1 MQDMSSPR
9 FLVRLSQAMPT
20 SKFHLNFLRCLRPPT
35 RSATT
40 NRPKRPS
47 RIFQDRDIKCFSEQ
61 DVDRIRIMV
70 IVTDEEWDIRN
81 LRSSESLNKSI
92 SDEADLE
99 EDVRR
104 VSTVVQGSGRLDRQ
118 SRVLGMFDHL

>member
-1 MQDMSSPR
+1 
-9 FLVRLSQAMPT
+9 
-20 SKFHLNFLRCLRPPT
+20 
-35 RSATT
+35 
-40 NRPKRPS
+40 
-47 RIFQDRDIKCFSEQ
+47 
-61 DVDRIRIMV
+61 MV

-104 VSTVVQGSGRLDRQ
+104 VSTEPWTAVDVRRVSTAVQGSGRLDRQ
-118 SRVLGMFDHL
+118 SRVLGMYDVIHVTSSFES

>member
-1 MQDMSSPR
+1 
-9 FLVRLSQAMPT
+9 
-20 SKFHLNFLRCLRPPT
+20 
-35 RSATT
+35 
-40 NRPKRPS
+40 
-47 RIFQDRDIKCFSEQ
+47 
-61 DVDRIRIMV
+61 MV

-104 VSTVVQGSGRLDRQ
+104 VSTAVQGSGRLDRQ
-118 SRVLGMFDHL
+118 SRVLGTYDVINVTSSFESQLIKF

>member
-1 MQDMSSPR
+1 
-9 FLVRLSQAMPT
+9 
-20 SKFHLNFLRCLRPPT
+20 
-35 RSATT
+35 
-40 NRPKRPS
+40 
-47 RIFQDRDIKCFSEQ
+47 
-61 DVDRIRIMV
+61 MV

-104 VSTVVQGSGRLDRQ
+104 VSTAVQGSGRLDRQ
-118 SRVLGMFDHL
+118 SRVLGTYDSWITHSYDVIIQIPTH

>member
-1 MQDMSSPR
+1 
-9 FLVRLSQAMPT
+9 
-20 SKFHLNFLRCLRPPT
+20 
-35 RSATT
+35 
-40 NRPKRPS
+40 
-47 RIFQDRDIKCFSEQ
+47 
-61 DVDRIRIMV
+61 MV

-104 VSTVVQGSGRLDRQ
+104 VSTAVQGSGRLDRQ
-118 SRVLGMFDHL
+118 SRVLGMYDVIHVTSSFESELFKF

>member
-1 MQDMSSPR
+1 
-9 FLVRLSQAMPT
+9 
-20 SKFHLNFLRCLRPPT
+20 
-35 RSATT
+35 
-40 NRPKRPS
+40 
-47 RIFQDRDIKCFSEQ
+47 
-61 DVDRIRIMV
+61 MV

-104 VSTVVQGSGRLDRQ
+104 VSTAVQGSGRLDRQ
-118 SRVLGMFDHL
+118 SRVLGMYDVVPFMRSSLLV